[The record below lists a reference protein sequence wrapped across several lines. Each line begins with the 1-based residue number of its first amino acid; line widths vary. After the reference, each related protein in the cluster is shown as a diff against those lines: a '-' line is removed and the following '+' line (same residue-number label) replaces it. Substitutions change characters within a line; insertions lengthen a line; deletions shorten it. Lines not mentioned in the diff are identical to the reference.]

1 MLSVNEVLEI
11 ALILDGNRY
20 NKLYYAGL
28 MIGIVLLII
37 MIIIFTCKYQS
48 YYITMGTMIDNKL
61 ELLVNIDDIR
71 VVEENNIVTINDK
84 NYKYTIVKIDKELYR
99 DDNFNNYKSVFLKID
114 NLSNIDNYVYKI
126 KIPKEYKAL
135 VSYIK
140 DFIKEV

>member
-37 MIIIFTCKYQS
+37 MIAIFTCKYQS

-61 ELLVNIDDIR
+61 ELLVNIDDLK
-71 VVEENNIVTINDK
+71 VVKKNNIVTIDDK